1 MLVLPRS
8 QALCGVWAGDKGTTQ
23 TAHFISVFTDC
34 ALWDVQGCHNI
45 SYTQMYTVI
54 GWAGPAPAPT
64 YLNIRNNKILNS
76 KNHEWMGG
84 GARHYGYSVVLG
96 ERQSIDSEITGQW
109 T

>member
-1 MLVLPRS
+1 MGCGLETRVLHRLHIS
-8 QALCGVWAGDKGTTQ
+8 FLFSLTVHCG
-23 TAHFISVFTDC
+23 
-34 ALWDVQGCHNI
+34 DVQGCHNI